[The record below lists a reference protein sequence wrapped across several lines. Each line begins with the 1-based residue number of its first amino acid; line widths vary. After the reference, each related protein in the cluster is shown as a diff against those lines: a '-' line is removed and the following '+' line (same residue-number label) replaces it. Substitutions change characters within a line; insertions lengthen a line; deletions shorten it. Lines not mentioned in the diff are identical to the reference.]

1 MRVKVTQ
8 STGRPPGRVGRS
20 DGYVN
25 MMNKYGTSQDS
36 GSRYFF
42 TSEGKVPDQQLNTLY
57 AENGLF
63 ATIIDSPS
71 EEAIKHG
78 TDLGISD
85 ESIKTYIT
93 DALDS
98 LDWEENGMTAIKWAR
113 LFGGAII
120 VMLIDDGAPSLEAPL
135 SWDLIRGIHGLM
147 VYGRD
152 MVQPDYNS
160 LYNYTANNPKKFH
173 KPQFYTV
180 NTQHGSFRVHE
191 SRCLVF
197 RNGIL
202 PENTPYQ
209 DYRFW
214 GMPEYPRIK
223 QALREAITSH
233 GFSNKMLERCVQAVY
248 SMKNLAEELETD
260 EGENRVLT
268 RLRVIDMARGILNSI
283 VVDGE
288 GESYDFKSMSLTGVK
303 DMVEVAC
310 NMLSAVTHIP
320 QTILFGRS
328 PAGENATGESDMENY
343 YNYVERIQNLMLRR
357 NLKTLLE
364 VIMRCGLATGRFREE
379 PDWKLEFKPL
389 WSMSETEQANIDK
402 IKADTEYVKAQ
413 TTQIYVDMQAI
424 DATEVRNKLA
434 EGGEYS
440 INDII
445 DEEDISDWG
454 LNQPPGQL
462 PATVRAAN
470 TRFPGTFTA
479 SKLTAPNAAHAVNGD
494 GDDYSTC
501 TGVGVV
507 VVKDGR
513 ILCGTRK
520 NDTGCHLTCGPGGHV
535 EDGETVAQ
543 AAAREAQEE
552 FGITISP
559 DTLIPFGIGQEQEEK
574 YGTSGFFLCTD
585 FAGTPQ
591 CDEDEM
597 ENARWCGMDLLL
609 GDPETLFPPFHDSLV
624 QLMEF
629 LKAGAAD
636 G

>member
-1 MRVKVTQ
+1 MLVKVTK
-8 STGRPPGRVGRS
+8 STGRPPGRVRRS

-25 MMNKYGTSQDS
+25 MLNKYGTAQDS
-36 GSRYFF
+36 ASRYFF

-63 ATIIDSPS
+63 TTIIDSPS

-78 TDLGISD
+78 IDLGISD
-85 ESIKTYIT
+85 ESIDTYVR

-120 VMLIDDGAPSLEAPL
+120 VMLIDDGAQSLEAPL
-135 SWDLIRGIHGLM
+135 SWNRIRGIHGLM

-160 LYNYTANNPKKFH
+160 LYDHTAGNPRNFN

-180 NTQHGSFRVHE
+180 NSTYGSFRVHE

-233 GFSNKMLERCVQAVY
+233 GFSVKMLERCVQAVY

-288 GESYDFKSMSLTGVK
+288 GESYDFKSMSLSGVK
-303 DMVEVAC
+303 DIVDAAC

-328 PAGENATGESDMENY
+328 PAGESATGESDMENY
-343 YNYVERIQNLMLRR
+343 YNYVERIQKLMLRR

-364 VIMRCGLATGRFREE
+364 VIMRCGLATGRFQEE
-379 PDWKLEFKPL
+379 PDWKLKFKPL
-389 WSMSETEQANIDK
+389 WSMSETEQANVDK
-402 IKADTEYVKAQ
+402 TKADTELVKAQ
-413 TTQIYVDMQAI
+413 TTQAYVDMQAL
-424 DATEVRNKLA
+424 DPQEVRKKLA
-434 EGGEYS
+434 SSGEYS
-440 INDII
+440 IQDII
-445 DEEDISDWG
+445 DEDDVDDWG
-454 LNQPPGQL
+454 LSKPPGQF
-462 PATVRAAN
+462 PATPRGQNGGAAS
-470 TRFPGTFTA
+470 T
-479 SKLTAPNAAHAVNGD
+479 LTLPKNAALNAAHAVNGD
-494 GDDYSTC
+494 GDDYSKC

-507 VVKDGR
+507 VVSDGR

-520 NDTGCHLTCGPGGHV
+520 NDSGTNLTCGPGGHV
-535 EDGETVAQ
+535 EDGETAAQ

-559 DTLIPFGIGQEQEEK
+559 NALIPFGIGQGQEEK

-624 QLMEF
+624 RLMEF
-629 LKAGAAD
+629 LKAGAVD

>member
-1 MRVKVTQ
+1 MIVKVTKAA
-8 STGRPPGRVGRS
+8 GRPPGRERRS
-20 DGYVN
+20 DGYKN
-25 MMNKYGTSQDS
+25 MLNKYGTAQDAA
-36 GSRYFF
+36 SRYFF
-42 TSEGKVPDQQLNTLY
+42 ASEGKVPDQQLNTLY

-63 ATIIDSPS
+63 TTIIDSPS

-78 TDLGISD
+78 IDLGISD
-85 ESIKTYIT
+85 ESINKYIT

-98 LDWEENGMTAIKWAR
+98 LDWEESGMTAIKWAR
-113 LFGGAII
+113 LFGGSII
-120 VMLIDDGAPSLEAPL
+120 VMLIDDGGQTLDTPL
-135 SWDLIRGIHGLM
+135 SWDNIRGIHGLM
-147 VYGRD
+147 VFGRD
-152 MVQPDYNS
+152 MVQPDYNT
-160 LYNYTANNPKKFH
+160 LYDYTALNPQKFNQ
-173 KPQFYTV
+173 PQYYTV
-180 NTQHGSFRVHE
+180 NSTYGSFRVHE

-223 QALREAITSH
+223 QELREAITSH
-233 GFSNKMLERCVQAVY
+233 GYANKLLERCVQAVY
-248 SMKNLAEELETD
+248 SMKNLAEELATD
-260 EGENRVLT
+260 EGENRVLS

-283 VVDGE
+283 VVDSE
-288 GESYDFKSMSLTGVK
+288 GESYDFKSMSLSGVK
-303 DMVEVAC
+303 DIVDAAC

-343 YNYVERIQNLMLRR
+343 YNYVERIQKLMLRR

-364 VIMRCGLATGRFREE
+364 VIMRCGLATGRIKEE

-389 WSMSETEQANIDK
+389 WSMSDTEKANVEK

-413 TTQIYVDMQAI
+413 TSQIYSDIQAI
-424 DATEVRNKLA
+424 DSMEIRRKLA

-440 INDII
+440 ITDII

-454 LNQPPGQL
+454 LDQPPGQL

-470 TRFPGTFTA
+470 ARFPGTFTA
-479 SKLTAPNAAHAVNGD
+479 PKLTAQNAAHAVNGD
-494 GDDYSTC
+494 GDDYSSC

-507 VVKDGR
+507 VVKDEH

-520 NDTGCHLTCGPGGHV
+520 NDTGTNLTCGPGGHV
-535 EDGETVAQ
+535 EQGETAAQ
-543 AAAREAQEE
+543 AATREAQEE

-559 DTLIPFGIGQEQEEK
+559 NALIPFGIGKEQEER
-574 YGTSGFFLCTD
+574 YGVSGFFLCTD

-624 QLMEF
+624 RLMEF
-629 LKAGAAD
+629 LKAGAVN